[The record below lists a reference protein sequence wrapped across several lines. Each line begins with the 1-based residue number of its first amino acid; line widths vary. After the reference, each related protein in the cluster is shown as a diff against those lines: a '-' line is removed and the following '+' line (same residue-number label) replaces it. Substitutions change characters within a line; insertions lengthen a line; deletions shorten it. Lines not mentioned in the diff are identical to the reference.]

1 MVALSE
7 LVQYCDTLLDVGAYQ
22 DYCPNGLQI
31 EGRAEVNSIIAG
43 VSASQALIDATL
55 EQGADL
61 LLVHHGYFWK
71 GEAGPI
77 TGIKRNRIKA
87 LLANDISLLAY
98 HLPLDGHTELG
109 NNAQLGRLWG
119 IECEGRFGSGPNG
132 GLGMF
137 GSLPQPL
144 SLDELARQIGEPLQ
158 REPLVIEGGE
168 HPVRRVGWCSG
179 AAQDYIEAAAALGLD
194 AYISGEISEP
204 TVHAARE
211 LGIHYLSAGHHA
223 TERLGV
229 EALGRSMSEYFSL
242 EFQFVDIANPA

>member
-1 MVALSE
+1 MVALSK
-7 LVQYCDTLLDVGAYQ
+7 LVQHCDTLLDVGIYQ

-31 EGRAEVNSIIAG
+31 EGSAEVNSIIAG
-43 VSASQALIDATL
+43 VSASQALIDAAL

-87 LLANDISLLAY
+87 LLANDVSLLVY
-98 HLPLDGHTELG
+98 HLPLDGHPELG
-109 NNAQLGRLWG
+109 NNAQLGKLWG
-119 IECEGRFGSGPNG
+119 IECEGRFGNGPNG
-132 GLGMF
+132 GLGMY
-137 GSLPQPL
+137 GSLPQAM
-144 SLDELARQIGEPLQ
+144 SLEALAKFIGGPLQ
-158 REPLVIEGGE
+158 REPLLIKGGE

-179 AAQDYIEAAAALGLD
+179 AAQDYIEGAAALGLD
-194 AYISGEISEP
+194 AFISGEISEP

-229 EALGRSMSEYFSL
+229 QALGEHISDCFSL
-242 EFQFVDIANPA
+242 EFQFIDIANPV